1 MSSDTPLYAIP
12 INQRPPRTWLRILQA
27 FLFFILFNAACLMIN
42 SSQFIFLLPFRI
54 LPFRWSRK
62 LYYAGIRYTKG
73 AFGCLQILMSQW
85 FAPTK
90 LVVTFETEG
99 MGSFTPEEIDRYV
112 IRDNDGN
119 PVALD
124 LPTKFVLIAN
134 HQVYADWWYAWCF
147 TYFMSPHSV
156 HRYVYITLKKSLRW
170 VPIVGWGMQFFKFI
184 FLARSWAS
192 DRQQLA
198 VDLASLGREAEREG
212 KPLCFILYPE
222 GTLVSKNTRP
232 RSKKY
237 ADKMGISDMKH
248 VLLPRSTGLH
258 YSLRSLA
265 PRIPDLRLL
274 DMTVAYP
281 GIPSMGYGQ
290 DYYTLRS
297 LFFDGVSPPAIHMH
311 LRLFGVTSDVPIG
324 DLAGTSGAKTPDRKA
339 KRIVEV
345 DIPSEEKE
353 VFDFWLRKLWQEKDE
368 DMDKFLETGSLAPK
382 DSNAPVVEIPLQLR
396 RKREILDAFCFFWPG
411 LVAYLWGRIRG

>member
-1 MSSDTPLYAIP
+1 MAADAPFYAIP
-12 INQRPPRTWLRILQA
+12 IDKRPPRTWSRIFKA
-27 FLFFILFNAACLMIN
+27 VLFCILFNIACLMIN
-42 SSQFIFLLPFRI
+42 GSQFVFLLPFRI

-73 AFGCLQILMSQW
+73 AFGSLQILMCYW

-90 LVVTFETEG
+90 LVITFETEG
-99 MGSFTPEEIDRYV
+99 MGAFTQDELDLYV
-112 IRDNDGN
+112 LKDNDGT

-134 HQVYADWWYAWCF
+134 HQVYADWWYAWCL
-147 TYFMSPHSV
+147 TYFMSPHGI

-198 VDLASLGREAEREG
+198 VDLSSLGREAEREG
-212 KPLCFILYPE
+212 KPLCFMLYPE
-222 GTLVSKNTRP
+222 GTLVSKDTRP

-237 ADKMGISDMKH
+237 ADKMGITDMKH
-248 VLLPRSTGLH
+248 ILLPRSTGLH

-265 PRIPDLRLL
+265 PRIPELRLL
-274 DMTVAYP
+274 DLTVAYP
-281 GIPSMGYGQ
+281 GIPPMGYGQ

-297 LFFDGVSPPAIHMH
+297 LFFDGVAPPAVHIHM
-311 LRLFGVTSDVPIG
+311 RMFDVKTGVPIG
-324 DLAGTSGAKTPDRKA
+324 DLAGASGASEPDRKA

-345 DIPSEEKE
+345 DIPNEEKE
-353 VFDFWLRKLWQEKDE
+353 EFDIWLRKLWQEKDE
-368 DMDKFLETGSLAPK
+368 AMDKFFETNSLTPQ
-382 DSNAPVVEIPLQLR
+382 DSKAPVVEIPLQLKH
-396 RKREILDAFCFFWPG
+396 KREILDAFCFFWPAG
-411 LVAYLWGRIRG
+411 VAYLWGRIRG